1 MAKRFCPRCLTRHT
15 APTGRNCTLPVNM
28 DFFRD
33 GNQFAPED
41 DNVVDEEVQLG
52 AVGGAAPAL
61 DPVVGDRLDRLE
73 AMMVQLSGNIAQLA
87 PTRGRSPPR
96 SPDSDGYGD
105 HDRGHRRRKDRSP
118 SKSRDRYAY
127 ENIFLDD
134 DFVVKSFEGVML
146 ALFKTCTDF
155 IEDGLDLSGLIEHG
169 QLLAE
174 KATAG
179 VYVSDAF
186 VGYDKYV
193 RALAGRKGPEM
204 FGDTSEIVKGR
215 YFNLENHKDVRALRG
230 KAKAGG
236 QKSGTCR
243 KFNSDVGCLGKGC
256 PYVHRCSGCEVYGHS
271 VKDCKSSRKDKGDK

>member
-1 MAKRFCPRCLTRHT
+1 MAKRFCPKCLTRHT
-15 APTGRNCTLPVNM
+15 APTGRNCNFPVNM

-33 GNQFAPED
+33 GGRYPLDEGLE
-41 DNVVDEEVQLG
+41 DEEVQVG
-52 AVGGAAPAL
+52 AVDPAAPQP
-61 DPVVGDRLDRLE
+61 DPTMANRLDRLE
-73 AMMVQLSGNIAQLA
+73 AMMVQLSGNLAQMA
-87 PTRGRSPPR
+87 PARSRSPAA
-96 SPDSDGYGD
+96 SSDSDGNIDYN
-105 HDRGHRRRKDRSP
+105 RNHRRRRDRSP
-118 SKSRDRYAY
+118 SKSRDKYAY

-134 DFVVKSFEGVML
+134 DFTVKSFEGVML

-179 VYVSDAF
+179 VYVADAF

-204 FGDTSEIVKGR
+204 FGHTSDIVKGR

-230 KAKAGG
+230 KAKGNG
-236 QKSGTCR
+236 QKPGTCR
-243 KFNSDVGCLGKGC
+243 RFNSDNGCFSKGC
-256 PYVHRCSGCEVYGHS
+256 PYAHRCSGCEAYGHPI
-271 VKDCKSSRKDKGDK
+271 KDCKAAKKDRGDK